1 MQQEFFIRNSEQT
14 MREDILQDEELFE
27 VED

>member
-1 MQQEFFIRNSEQT
+1 MQQEFVIRNSEQT